1 MLKDISISSS
11 VFKIIPSFQCG
22 VNIYR
27 DIVIDDS
34 PGMLRGRVDFFHKQ
48 IQMDL
53 LDQSIYDYT
62 GVRQWQQ
69 ILEQAGLIDRS
80 LPPLHEQLY
89 KNLQDGTAT
98 PSEHSGEDLIHFFNL
113 QYETPIILIDA
124 DTIFDYLK
132 IGFGVEQDELKISEN
147 HVHPMYGQII
157 AKDRKKTLGSL
168 SGSSLYSRATRS
180 TTTAIQLTFMRPQ
193 LSKESAAELTQA
205 VGDMF
210 TQIHGGTSE
219 SRLLRAASPVWELS
233 W

>member
-27 DIVIDDS
+27 NIVIDDS

-53 LDQSIYDYT
+53 LDRSIYDYT

-89 KNLQDGTAT
+89 KNLQADNAP
-98 PSEHSGEDLIHFFNL
+98 PSEHSGEELIHFFNL
-113 QYETPIILIDA
+113 QYETPVILIDA
-124 DTIFDYLK
+124 DAVFDYVK
-132 IGFGVEQDELKISEN
+132 IGFGVEQDQLQITEN
-147 HVHPMYGQII
+147 YLHPMYGQII
-157 AKDRKKTLGSL
+157 AKDRKKTLASL
-168 SGSSLYSRATRS
+168 SGPGLDSRTSRS
-180 TTTAIQLTFMRPQ
+180 TTTAIQLTFIRPQ
-193 LSKESAAELTQA
+193 LSKESAEELTQA

-219 SRLLRAASPVWELS
+219 SRLLRAASPEWELS
-233 W
+233 L